1 MVFDSSVRFHYTGA
15 DSVDL
20 STLHWRVSKDPLCGP
35 SSTRNHTITLQPLT
49 CHRQIWPRMA
59 SDHWVTERKQRKESR
74 AEVKRDTGHVPLGL
88 DAILQDP
95 GVAFPL
101 IQSQEVHIAAAGFDH
116 SSVDSCSADT
126 GALDTRRQK
135 HILLVDIHASIHK

>member
-1 MVFDSSVRFHYTGA
+1 M
-15 DSVDL
+15 
-20 STLHWRVSKDPLCGP
+20 
-35 SSTRNHTITLQPLT
+35 
-49 CHRQIWPRMA
+49 
-59 SDHWVTERKQRKESR
+59 
-74 AEVKRDTGHVPLGL
+74 KRDTGHVPLGL
-88 DAILQDP
+88 DAIRQGP

-135 HILLVDIHASIHK
+135 RILLVDMPVFISSSIDLHAGRFISCFLKTQTFLLYTIYTTNQKVIKIFLMFLKDVPYAYSAITTGA